1 MSARKKWSIAG
12 LVVGSFIGFVVLI
25 NYLAARDILTS
36 TEAGLMVVALFGMY
50 VGYGILIIAYR
61 IMNRLR

>member
-1 MSARKKWSIAG
+1 MSAKKKWGIAG
-12 LVVGSFIGFVVLI
+12 LIVGSFIGFVLLI
-25 NYLAARDILTS
+25 NYLAAREVLTS

-61 IMNRLR
+61 IMNRLH